1 MSLLATLNSPS
12 AVVSTGTLPE
22 PAHAASDAPPRVT
35 LTTSSGQEFLLTA
48 DLSHQ
53 GACIAILPGP
63 TGMDA
68 PPVQAT
74 VTEFA
79 GMDGGRLVKTRA
91 ASRRIQ
97 LPLLLW
103 APTRPELLALKR
115 HLVAALAAGRGP
127 CVLRVA
133 EADGTA
139 RSIRVHYTGG
149 MEGDEGSDGAG
160 LTFTRYGLQLTAPDP
175 YWYGDERTE
184 TFRVHGAPAFLSHPA
199 GSWTVLL
206 SDTMNNPSA
215 WTSSGAPGTVLN
227 DRRGTDGQYTRLA
240 ASIRADATTGVP
252 YDGTS
257 LYRLTARVRRSS
269 KAAADAQ
276 TSVSVGAVGRT
287 AADAPVPGGTRFI
300 TAAGRTLTD
309 ADGWV
314 DVTGYARG
322 RDLEDAPAVDGGMA
336 YPMESDPGTM
346 PTGTATVRPVIQADG
361 TPLDV
366 DHLTLARLDPTTTG
380 DPHTTPFFPLRIA
393 PSVIG
398 DEGLPVQATT
408 DVDAWPVW
416 RITGP
421 LGQQDA
427 GQPVVPLRL
436 TNRTTG
442 KELTLAYGIPADRT
456 VVIDSRPGIKA
467 VYLENPDGSR
477 GENLWPRLVGPA
489 SLWQLVPGENVIS
502 LTATGASEA
511 SAVTLTYQPR
521 HLGA

>member
-1 MSLLATLNSPS
+1 MLLLATLNSPS
-12 AVVSTGTLPE
+12 AIVSTGILPAPE
-22 PAHAASDAPPRVT
+22 HAEADAPPRVT
-35 LTTSSGQEFLLTA
+35 LTAGSREYLLTA

-63 TGMDA
+63 TGLDA
-68 PPVQAT
+68 PPMQTT
-74 VTEFA
+74 VTEYA

-91 ASRRIQ
+91 ASRRIT

-115 HLVAALAAGRGP
+115 TFVAALVAAREP

-149 MEGDEGSDGAG
+149 MEGDEGTDASG
-160 LTFTRYGLQLTAPDP
+160 LAFTRYGLQLTAPDP
-175 YWYGDERTE
+175 YWYGAERSE
-184 TFRVHGAPAFLSHPA
+184 TFRVHGAPGFLSHPA
-199 GSWTVLL
+199 GSWTPML
-206 SDTMNNPSA
+206 SDTMNNPAA
-215 WTSSGAPGTVLN
+215 WTSPGTPGVVLN
-227 DRRGTDGQYTRLA
+227 DPRVTDGQYTRLPA
-240 ASIRADATTGVP
+240 DVRAEATTAVP
-252 YDGTS
+252 YDGVS

-276 TSVSVGAVGRT
+276 TSVSVGLSGV
-287 AADAPVPGGTRFI
+287 AADGTPVPGGVRFV
-300 TAAGRTLTD
+300 AAARRPLAD
-309 ADGWV
+309 AEGWV
-314 DVTGYARG
+314 EVTGYAQD
-322 RDLEDAPAVDGGMA
+322 RDRDGGPPA
-336 YPMESDPGTM
+336 DGADHPREAAPGAM
-346 PTGTATVRPVIQADG
+346 PAGTVTVRPVIQADG

-366 DHLTLARLDPTTTG
+366 DHLTLSRLDPTGTG
-380 DPHTTPFFPLRIA
+380 TEPHTSPFLPLKIA
-393 PSVIG
+393 PSMIG
-398 DEGLPVQATT
+398 DEGIPVQVTS

-436 TNRTTG
+436 ANRTTG
-442 KELTLAYGIPADRT
+442 QSLTLAYGIPAGRT
-456 VVIDSRPGIKA
+456 AVIDTRPGIKA
-467 VYLENPDGSR
+467 VYLETPDGGR

-489 SLWQLVPGENVIS
+489 ALWQLTPGENSIS
-502 LTATGASEA
+502 LTATGASED
-511 SAVTLTYQPR
+511 STVTLTYQPR

>member
-12 AVVSTGTLPE
+12 AVVSAGILPE
-22 PAHAASDAPPRVT
+22 SEHAGADAPPRVT
-35 LTTSSGQEFLLTA
+35 LTTGSGQEFLLTA

-74 VTEFA
+74 VTEYA

-97 LPLLLW
+97 LPLVLW

-115 HLVAALAAGRGP
+115 RFVAALVADRGP

-139 RSIRVHYTGG
+139 RSIRVHYTAG
-149 MEGDEGSDGAG
+149 MEGDEGSDSAG

-175 YWYGDERTE
+175 YWYGDERAE

-199 GSWTVLL
+199 GSWTALL

-215 WTSSGAPGTVLN
+215 WTSSGAAGTVLT
-227 DRRGTDGQYTRLA
+227 DPRGSDGQYTRLA
-240 ASIRADATTGVP
+240 AGVRAEATTAVP

-257 LYRLTARVRRSS
+257 LYRLNARVRRSN

-276 TSVSVGAVGRT
+276 TSVSVGLAGLTAVG
-287 AADAPVPGGTRFI
+287 APVHGGTRFI
-300 TAAGRTLTD
+300 TAAGRALLD

-314 DVTGYARG
+314 DVIGYARG
-322 RDLEDAPAVDGGMA
+322 RALENASPATSSVA
-336 YPMESDPGTM
+336 YPVESGPGTM
-346 PTGTATVRPVIQADG
+346 PVGTATVRPVVQADG

-366 DHLTLARLDPTTTG
+366 DHLTLSRLDPTTTG
-380 DPHTTPFFPLRIA
+380 EAHMSPFFPVRIA

-398 DEGLPVQATT
+398 DEGLPVQVTT
-408 DVDAWPVW
+408 DVEAWPVW

-427 GQPVVPLRL
+427 GQPVIPLRL
-436 TNRTTG
+436 ANRTTG
-442 KELTLAYGIPADRT
+442 QQLTLSYGIPVGRT
-456 VVIDSRPGIKA
+456 VVIDTRPGIKA
-467 VYLENPDGSR
+467 VHLENPDGTR
-477 GENLWPRLVGPA
+477 GENLWPYLTGPA
-489 SLWQLVPGENVIS
+489 SLWQLIPGENRIS
-502 LTATGASEA
+502 LTATGASEE

>member
-1 MSLLATLNSPS
+1 MRLLATLNSPS
-12 AVVSTGTLPE
+12 AVVPTGILPE
-22 PAHAASDAPPRVT
+22 PEYAAPDAPPRVT
-35 LTTSSGQEFLLTA
+35 LTAGGRDFLLTA
-48 DLSHQ
+48 DLSHK

-63 TGMDA
+63 TGLDA

-74 VTEFA
+74 VTEYA
-79 GMDGGRLVKTRA
+79 GMDGGGLAKVRA
-91 ASRRIQ
+91 TSRRIT

-103 APTRPELLALKR
+103 APTRPELLAMKR
-115 HLVAALAAGRGP
+115 SFVAALVAGRGP
-127 CVLRVA
+127 CMLRVA

-149 MEGDEGSDGAG
+149 MEGDEGTDAAG
-160 LTFTRYGLQLTAPDP
+160 LAYIRYGLQLTAPDP
-175 YWYGDERTE
+175 YLYGDERTE

-199 GSWTVLL
+199 GSWTALL

-215 WTSSGAPGTVLN
+215 WTTAGTVLN
-227 DRRGTDGQYTRLA
+227 DRRVTDGQYTRLA
-240 ASIRADATTGVP
+240 AGRAEATTAVP
-252 YDGTS
+252 YDGAS
-257 LYRLTARVRRSS
+257 LYRLTARVRRSG
-269 KAAADAQ
+269 KAPADVP
-276 TSVSVGAVGRT
+276 TSASVGLAGGRSGG
-287 AADAPVPGGTRFI
+287 APVSDGARFI
-300 TAAGRTLTD
+300 TAARLPLTD

-314 DVTGYARG
+314 EVTGYVRG
-322 RDLEDAPAVDGGMA
+322 WDRDGAPAAGDEARPVEA
-336 YPMESDPGTM
+336 VPGSM
-346 PTGTATVRPVIQADG
+346 PAGTVTVRPVIQADA

-366 DHLTLARLDPTTTG
+366 DHLTLSRLDPTTTG
-380 DPHTTPFFPLRIA
+380 EVHTTPFFPLRIA

-398 DEGLPVQATT
+398 DEGLPVQVTS

-436 TNRTTG
+436 ANRTTG
-442 KELTLAYGIPADRT
+442 QQLTLSYGIPAGRT
-456 VVIDSRPGIKA
+456 VVIDTRPGVKA
-467 VYLENPDGSR
+467 VYLENLDGTR
-477 GENLWPRLVGPA
+477 GENLWPHLAGPA

-502 LTATGASEA
+502 LTATGASEE

>member
-1 MSLLATLNSPS
+1 MSLLAALNSPS
-12 AVVSTGTLPE
+12 AVVSTGVLPGPE
-22 PAHAASDAPPRVT
+22 HAAADAPPRVT
-35 LTTSSGQEFLLTA
+35 LTTGNGQEFLLTA

-74 VTEFA
+74 VTEYA
-79 GMDGGRLVKTRA
+79 GMDGGRVVKTRA
-91 ASRRIQ
+91 ASRRLQ

-115 HLVAALAAGRGP
+115 RFVAALVAERGP

-160 LTFTRYGLQLTAPDP
+160 LTYVRYGLQLTAPDP
-175 YWYGDERTE
+175 YWHGDERAE
-184 TFRVHGAPAFLSHPA
+184 TFRVHGAPAFFSHPA

-215 WTSSGAPGTVLN
+215 WTGGAGTVLK
-227 DRRGTDGQYTRLA
+227 DPRVTDGQYTRLA
-240 ASIRADATTGVP
+240 AGIRAEATTAVP

-269 KAAADAQ
+269 AAAADAQ
-276 TSVSVGAVGRT
+276 TSVSVGLVGLTT
-287 AADAPVPGGTRFI
+287 AGAPVPGGARFI
-300 TAAGRTLTD
+300 SAADRPLVD

-314 DVTGYARG
+314 DVIGYARG
-322 RDLEDAPAVDGGMA
+322 RGHGNASPVGSGAH
-336 YPMESDPGTM
+336 PMEFDPGTV
-346 PTGTATVRPVIQADG
+346 PGGTATVRAVIQADG
-361 TPLDV
+361 APLDV
-366 DHLTLARLDPTTTG
+366 DHLTLSRLDPATTG
-380 DPHTTPFFPLRIA
+380 EPHISPFFPMRIA

-427 GQPVVPLRL
+427 GQPVIPLRL
-436 TNRTTG
+436 ANRSTG
-442 KELTLAYGIPADRT
+442 TELTLAYGIPAGRT
-456 VVIDSRPGIKA
+456 VVIDTRPGIKA
-467 VYLENPDGSR
+467 VYLENPDGTR
-477 GENLWPRLVGPA
+477 GENLWPHLVGPA

-502 LTATGASEA
+502 LTATGASEE

>member
-1 MSLLATLNSPS
+1 MLLLATLNSPS
-12 AVVSTGTLPE
+12 AVVSTGILPGPE
-22 PAHAASDAPPRVT
+22 HAEADAPPRVT
-35 LTTSSGQEFLLTA
+35 LTAGGREYLLTA

-63 TGMDA
+63 TGLDA
-68 PPVQAT
+68 PPVQTT
-74 VTEFA
+74 VTEYA

-91 ASRRIQ
+91 ASRRIT

-115 HLVAALAAGRGP
+115 TFVAALIAAREP

-149 MEGDEGSDGAG
+149 MEGDEGTDGAG
-160 LTFTRYGLQLTAPDP
+160 LAFTRYGLQLTAPDP
-175 YWYGDERTE
+175 YWYGAERTE
-184 TFRVHGAPAFLSHPA
+184 VFRVHGAPHFLSHPA
-199 GSWTVLL
+199 GTWSVLL
-206 SDTMNNPSA
+206 SDTMNNAAA
-215 WTSSGAPGTVLN
+215 WTTVSGTAPTVLQTPGAPGGAYAHLAL
-227 DRRGTDGQYTRLA
+227 GTRTEGA
-240 ASIRADATTGVP
+240 ATLP
-252 YDGTS
+252 YDGRS

-276 TSVSVGAVGRT
+276 TSVSVGLSGV
-287 AADAPVPGGTRFI
+287 AADGTPVPGEARFV
-300 TAAGRTLTD
+300 AAARRPLAD
-309 ADGWV
+309 AEGWV
-314 DVTGYARG
+314 EVTGYAQD
-322 RDLEDAPAVDGGMA
+322 RDRDGGPPA
-336 YPMESDPGTM
+336 DGADHPREAAPGAM
-346 PTGTATVRPVIQADG
+346 PAGTVTVRPVIQADG

-366 DHLTLARLDPTTTG
+366 GHLTLSRLDPAGTG
-380 DPHTTPFFPLRIA
+380 AEPHTSPFLPLKIA
-393 PSVIG
+393 PSMIG
-398 DEGLPVQATT
+398 DEGIPVQVTS

-436 TNRTTG
+436 ANRTTG
-442 KELTLAYGIPADRT
+442 QSLTLAYGIPAGRT
-456 VVIDSRPGIKA
+456 AVIDTRPGIKA
-467 VYLENPDGSR
+467 VYLENTDGGR

-489 SLWQLVPGENVIS
+489 ALWQLTPGENSIS
-502 LTATGASEA
+502 LTATGASED
-511 SAVTLTYQPR
+511 STVTLTYQPR